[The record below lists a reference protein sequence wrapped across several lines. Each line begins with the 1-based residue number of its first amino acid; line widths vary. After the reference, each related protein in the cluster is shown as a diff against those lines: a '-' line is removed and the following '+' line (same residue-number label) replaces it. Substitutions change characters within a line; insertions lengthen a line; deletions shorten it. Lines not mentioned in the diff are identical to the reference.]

1 MTKEPVLIAL
11 DGPVSAGKSSLAD
24 EVARRLD
31 ILHLD
36 TGAMYRAIGL
46 AAIRQ
51 GIDPRDEQPV
61 CAMLAEGCAQVD
73 IRFDNGRQQ
82 TLLNGRPVD
91 DDIRSQ
97 EAGSAASAVSRYPA
111 VRKYLVTRQQEL
123 ARDISMIVD
132 GRDIGT
138 VVLPYAR
145 AKIFLSASP
154 EVRALRRH
162 KQLTSKGAS
171 ISFEEVLSEL
181 VDRDKQDRERAA
193 DPLRQ
198 AEDAV
203 PLDTSNL
210 NFNESVEAIL
220 AIVKEAYDI

>member
-61 CAMLAEGCAQVD
+61 CAMLAEGCARVD
-73 IRFDNGRQQ
+73 IRFDTGRQQ

-97 EAGSAASAVSRYPA
+97 EAGSAAS
-111 VRKYLVTRQQEL
+111 
-123 ARDISMIVD
+123 
-132 GRDIGT
+132 
-138 VVLPYAR
+138 
-145 AKIFLSASP
+145 
-154 EVRALRRH
+154 
-162 KQLTSKGAS
+162 
-171 ISFEEVLSEL
+171 
-181 VDRDKQDRERAA
+181 
-193 DPLRQ
+193 
-198 AEDAV
+198 
-203 PLDTSNL
+203 
-210 NFNESVEAIL
+210 
-220 AIVKEAYDI
+220 

>member
-61 CAMLAEGCAQVD
+61 CAMLAEGCARVD
-73 IRFDNGRQQ
+73 IRFDKGRQQ

-138 VVLPYAR
+138 VVLPDAR

-162 KQLTSKGAS
+162 KQLRSKGTS
-171 ISFEEVLSEL
+171 VSFEEVLSEL

>member
-1 MTKEPVLIAL
+1 MLIAL

-24 EVARRLD
+24 EVARRLG

-51 GIDPRDEQPV
+51 GFDPREEEPV
-61 CAMLAEGCAQVD
+61 CRMLAQGGALVD
-73 IRFDNGRQQ
+73 IRFDKGRQQ
-82 TLLNGRPVD
+82 TLLNGSPVD
-91 DDIRSQ
+91 EDIRSQ
-97 EAGSAASAVSRYPA
+97 EAGSAASAVSRYPS

-123 ARDISMIVD
+123 ARNMSMIVD

-138 VVLPYAR
+138 VVLPDAR

-154 EVRALRRH
+154 EVRALRRY
-162 KQLTSKGAS
+162 KQLKHKGAS
-171 ISFEEVLSEL
+171 VSFEEVLSEL
-181 VDRDKQDRERAA
+181 IARDKQDRERAA

-198 AEDAV
+198 AKDAV
-203 PLDTSNL
+203 MLDTSNL
-210 NFNESVEAIL
+210 DYNESVEAIL

>member
-1 MTKEPVLIAL
+1 MKEPVLIAL

-24 EVARRLD
+24 EVARRLN

-61 CAMLAEGCAQVD
+61 CAMLAKGCAQVD
-73 IRFDNGRQQ
+73 IRFDKGRQQ

-138 VVLPYAR
+138 VVLPDAR

-162 KQLTSKGAS
+162 KQLRSKGTS
-171 ISFEEVLSEL
+171 VSFEEVLSEL

>member
-1 MTKEPVLIAL
+1 M
-11 DGPVSAGKSSLAD
+11 
-24 EVARRLD
+24 
-31 ILHLD
+31 
-36 TGAMYRAIGL
+36 
-46 AAIRQ
+46 
-51 GIDPRDEQPV
+51 
-61 CAMLAEGCAQVD
+61 
-73 IRFDNGRQQ
+73 
-82 TLLNGRPVD
+82 
-91 DDIRSQ
+91 
-97 EAGSAASAVSRYPA
+97 
-111 VRKYLVTRQQEL
+111 RKYLVTRQQEL

-162 KQLTSKGAS
+162 KQLRSKGTS
-171 ISFEEVLSEL
+171 VSFEEVLSEL

>member
-1 MTKEPVLIAL
+1 MTKKPLLIAL

-24 EVARRLD
+24 EVARRLG

-51 GIDPRDEQPV
+51 GFDPREEEPV
-61 CAMLAEGCAQVD
+61 CRMLAQGGALVD
-73 IRFDNGRQQ
+73 IRFDKGRQQ
-82 TLLNGRPVD
+82 TLLNGSPVD
-91 DDIRSQ
+91 EDIRSQ
-97 EAGSAASAVSRYPA
+97 EAGSAASAVSRYPS

-123 ARDISMIVD
+123 ARNMSMIVD

-138 VVLPYAR
+138 VVLPDAR

-154 EVRALRRH
+154 EVRALRRY
-162 KQLTSKGAS
+162 KQLKHKGAS
-171 ISFEEVLSEL
+171 VSFEEVLSEL
-181 VDRDKQDRERAA
+181 IARDKQDRERAA

-198 AEDAV
+198 AKDAV
-203 PLDTSNL
+203 MLDTSNL
-210 NFNESVEAIL
+210 DFNESVEAIL

>member
-61 CAMLAEGCAQVD
+61 CDMLAEGCAQVD
-73 IRFDNGRQQ
+73 IRFDKGRQQ

-138 VVLPYAR
+138 VVLPDAR

-162 KQLTSKGAS
+162 KQLASKGAS
-171 ISFEEVLSEL
+171 VSFEEVLSEL

>member
-24 EVARRLD
+24 EVARRLG

-61 CAMLAEGCAQVD
+61 CSMLAEGCARVD
-73 IRFDNGRQQ
+73 IRFDKGRQQ

-138 VVLPYAR
+138 VVLPDAR

-162 KQLTSKGAS
+162 QQLKHKGFS
-171 ISFEEVLSEL
+171 VSFEEVLSEL
-181 VDRDKQDRERAA
+181 VARDKQDRERAA

-210 NFNESVEAIL
+210 DFNESVEAIL

>member
-61 CAMLAEGCAQVD
+61 CAMLAKGCAQVD
-73 IRFDNGRQQ
+73 IRFDKGRQQ

-123 ARDISMIVD
+123 ARNISMIVD

-138 VVLPYAR
+138 VVLPDAR

-162 KQLTSKGAS
+162 KQLRSKGTS
-171 ISFEEVLSEL
+171 VSFEEVLSEL